1 MSISYRSQLQTN
13 DTLKNTE
20 EDVPLIATH
29 LLSTLHDEPYLY
41 FLSLKIFFFFFYN
54 EKLNKYTKKK
64 FRELAKQ
71 QHID

>member
-1 MSISYRSQLQTN
+1 M
-13 DTLKNTE
+13 
-20 EDVPLIATH
+20 PLIATH

-41 FLSLKIFFFFFYN
+41 LLSLKIFFIYFFFYN
-54 EKLNKYTKKK
+54 EKLNKYTKKN